1 MIFWLLV
8 IGATGYA
15 TYKSAKEMKRR
26 AFSKPASWAWA
37 LSPLFFFL
45 FLFGVTFWMYKM

>member
-8 IGATGYA
+8 MGATAYG
-15 TYKSAKEMKRR
+15 TYKGVKGMTRR
-26 AFSKPASWAWA
+26 AFAKPASWAWA

-45 FLFGVTFWMYKM
+45 FLFGVTYWLFKM